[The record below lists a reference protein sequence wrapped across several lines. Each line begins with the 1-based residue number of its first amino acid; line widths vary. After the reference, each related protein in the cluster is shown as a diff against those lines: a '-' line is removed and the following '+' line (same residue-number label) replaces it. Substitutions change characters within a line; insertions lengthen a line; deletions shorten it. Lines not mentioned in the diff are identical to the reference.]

1 MPNANALIVRTSVPG
16 WMTQVARAYKAKNS
30 FELVD
35 DAGMGVDP
43 LNQTLLDMG
52 RKANLTVPEWI
63 GVLISLGMSATGAGL
78 LVMAIVDPEPF
89 SKISF
94 AIGSGVLLVAGGGFS
109 AIRILTGHKPP
120 RIKVLPS
127 GAFEI
132 NFG

>member
-1 MPNANALIVRTSVPG
+1 
-16 WMTQVARAYKAKNS
+16 MTQVARAYKAKNS